1 MLETAVILK
10 LVTSAFG
17 IYAVGF
23 AAGKTAAWIRGI
35 GSAA

>member
-1 MLETAVILK
+1 MFEIALILK
-10 LVTSAFG
+10 FVSAAAS

-23 AAGKTAAWIRGI
+23 VAGKTAAWIRGI

>member
-10 LVTSAFG
+10 LVTSAAG
-17 IYAVGF
+17 IYAIGF
-23 AAGKTAAWIRGI
+23 AAGKAAAWIRGI